1 MSVSPMKCSNNDI
14 LNALK
19 EIQPAPYS
27 CLGQEKKG
35 KPLDRG
41 TWGAAVHGSHKR
53 VGHNLGA
60 KQQQMY
66 TCFFHIFKFD

>member
-41 TWGAAVHGSHKR
+41 TRGAAVHGSHKR

-66 TCFFHIFKFD
+66 TCFFHIF